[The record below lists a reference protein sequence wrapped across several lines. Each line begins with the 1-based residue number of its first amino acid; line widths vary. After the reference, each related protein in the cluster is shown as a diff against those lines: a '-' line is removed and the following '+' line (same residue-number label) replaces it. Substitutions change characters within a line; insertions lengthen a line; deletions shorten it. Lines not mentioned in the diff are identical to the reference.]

1 MSKLRG
7 CRVSLLAL
15 LLLTACGDD
24 DKGDSGKPASGQ
36 QAVTYWD
43 DMAPLFAE
51 HCTGCHQE
59 GGIAPFRLDDY
70 GTAKSFAAAIKAAT
84 AERSMPPWGATSD
97 GSCQS
102 FAGSLALTDA
112 QIQKI
117 GTWVDGGATEGKARK
132 IEQPRVPSLN
142 DAVVYTTPNFT
153 PEAMGGE
160 LAEHDEYR
168 CFLLDSGVS
177 EPSYITAYDV
187 EPGAPEIVH
196 HAILMVVPPDSPA
209 SDPSFGTNLER
220 IRALDA
226 ESERAGWPCFSG
238 AGEGVEPDSSPV
250 VWAPGQG
257 VVEFPGK
264 SGVPIRPTDKV
275 VVQVH
280 YNLADV
286 QGKSDQTRI
295 KLRMAKDVENVGFF
309 VLSDPFLDT
318 IDAAQPAMLAPAKR
332 SVKYD
337 WLRSPA
343 QLGIDELP
351 EPTLRGVM
359 PHMHQLGRK
368 YRMNIGRDAEQTCGV
383 DVQSWDFHWQRMYF
397 YENPIPIGESTD
409 IQVTCDFDTSERSN
423 PVLPGWGTQNE
434 MCLATLYITAP
445 LSALVR

>member
-24 DKGDSGKPASGQ
+24 KADSREPGSGQ
-36 QAVTYWD
+36 QAITYWD

-51 HCTGCHQE
+51 HCTGCHRE

-70 GTAKSFAAAIKAAT
+70 TTAKSFAAAIKAAT

-117 GTWVDGGATEGKARK
+117 GTWADGGAIEGKARK
-132 IEQPRVPSLN
+132 IEQRGVPSLN

-168 CFLLDSGVS
+168 CFLLDSGVN
-177 EPSYITAYDV
+177 EPAYITAYDV

-196 HAILMVVPPDSPA
+196 HAILMVVPPDAPA

-257 VVEFPGK
+257 VVEFPGN

-295 KLRMAKDVENVGFF
+295 KLRMATDVENVGFF

-318 IDAAQPAMLAPAKR
+318 IDAPQPAMLAPGKR

-343 QLGIDELP
+343 QLGIGELP
-351 EPTLRGVM
+351 NPTLRGVM
-359 PHMHQLGRK
+359 PHMHQLGHK
-368 YRMNIGRDAEQTCGV
+368 YRMNIGRGAEQTCGV

-409 IQVTCDFDTSERSN
+409 IQVTCDFDTSERSD

-434 MCLATLYITAP
+434 MCLATLYVTAP
-445 LSALVR
+445 LAALAR